1 MPPFNLQPP
10 GPPKVYVSIAGTVDL
25 SKRQH
30 RTYSSKE
37 TIRVVGLHFGSTED
51 FRYVRRT
58 ISQVA
63 HQLRMPW
70 STVQRI
76 IRKFVAGGH
85 SLDLLVAK
93 KPRHFNCIP
102 PLVKKLLLS
111 QDLLQT
117 WSPYSIKERT
127 QLLRTQMNCKISA
140 DSLWQ
145 FYLKSGIRFRT
156 GTAVYR

>member
-1 MPPFNLQPP
+1 M
-10 GPPKVYVSIAGTVDL
+10 
-25 SKRQH
+25 
-30 RTYSSKE
+30 
-37 TIRVVGLHFGSTED
+37 
-51 FRYVRRT
+51 
-58 ISQVA
+58 
-63 HQLRMPW
+63 
-70 STVQRI
+70 
-76 IRKFVAGGH
+76 
-85 SLDLLVAK
+85 DLLVAK

-102 PLVKKLLLS
+102 LVVKKLLLS